1 MAETKQSLQIYTIS
15 TSPTSLLAL
24 NTFSLFNASNDL
36 LSVSVDGGT
45 NTISL
50 STNQSL
56 SLESATGFILPTIIL
71 SGTNIQ
77 AQVVTS

>member
-1 MAETKQSLQIYTIS
+1 MAETNQSLQVFTIS

-24 NTFSLFNASNDL
+24 NTFSVFNSSADAL
-36 LSVSVDGGT
+36 LVSVDGGT

-71 SGTNIQ
+71 SGTNIE

>member
-24 NTFSLFNASNDL
+24 
-36 LSVSVDGGT
+36 